1 MGLLNFPEYKFNI
14 KDDNG
19 GKKIF
24 DRLRKKFVALQPE
37 ELVRQNMVEWLI
49 TEKGYPESK
58 MANEV
63 VVNINGMPKRCDG
76 IVYGNGFEP
85 VMIIEYKAPTV
96 MLTQSVFDQILT
108 YNTKLGVDYILVSNG
123 LQHICCHIADGK
135 ATFLEDVPM
144 YQDIA

>member
-49 TEKGYPESK
+49 THDQACIKQ
-58 MANEV
+58 
-63 VVNINGMPKRCDG
+63 NIQQK
-76 IVYGNGFEP
+76 
-85 VMIIEYKAPTV
+85 
-96 MLTQSVFDQILT
+96 
-108 YNTKLGVDYILVSNG
+108 
-123 LQHICCHIADGK
+123 
-135 ATFLEDVPM
+135 
-144 YQDIA
+144 

>member
-19 GKKIF
+19 VKKIF

-76 IVYGNGFEP
+76 IVYDNDFKP

-96 MLTQSVFDQILT
+96 TLTQSVFYQILT
-108 YNTKLGVDYILVSNG
+108 
-123 LQHICCHIADGK
+123 
-135 ATFLEDVPM
+135 
-144 YQDIA
+144 